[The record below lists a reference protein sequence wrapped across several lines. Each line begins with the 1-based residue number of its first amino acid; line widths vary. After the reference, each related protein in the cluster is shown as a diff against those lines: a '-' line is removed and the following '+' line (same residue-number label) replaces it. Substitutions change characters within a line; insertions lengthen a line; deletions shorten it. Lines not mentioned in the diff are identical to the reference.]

1 MIDMDDINDTIAE
14 LEAGKTTFS
23 ACERLAAL
31 YTVRANLPAA
41 RNYPAYYGASSP
53 QSDFMDAVDGAPMD
67 GVWRILDEHMEAI
80 KVIAPKEYTAVCR
93 KINAL
98 K

>member
-1 MIDMDDINDTIAE
+1 MIDMDDINATIAE
-14 LEAGKTTFS
+14 LEAGKTTYS

-31 YTVRANLPAA
+31 YTVRANIGSSRQLPA
-41 RNYPAYYGASSP
+41 YSGSIGP
-53 QSDFMDAVDGAPMD
+53 QSDFLNAVDGAPMD
-67 GVWRILDEHMEAI
+67 GVWSILDEHMEAI